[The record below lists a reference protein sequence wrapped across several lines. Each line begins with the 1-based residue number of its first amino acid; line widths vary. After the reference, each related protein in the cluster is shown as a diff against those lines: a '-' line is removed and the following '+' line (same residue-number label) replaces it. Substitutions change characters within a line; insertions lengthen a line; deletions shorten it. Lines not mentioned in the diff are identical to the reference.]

1 MSRHENLC
9 EDRPEA
15 TAPTPPPN
23 SSDPDPFTDVA
34 LEFLED
40 LELEGPT
47 FQRCAGQSI
56 VHPPR
61 GAKIHTIEY
70 HCLL

>member
-15 TAPTPPPN
+15 TAPTPPHN

-34 LEFLED
+34 LKFLED
-40 LELEGPT
+40 LELE
-47 FQRCAGQSI
+47 A
-56 VHPPR
+56 PR
-61 GAKIHTIEY
+61 SSAV
-70 HCLL
+70 LASP